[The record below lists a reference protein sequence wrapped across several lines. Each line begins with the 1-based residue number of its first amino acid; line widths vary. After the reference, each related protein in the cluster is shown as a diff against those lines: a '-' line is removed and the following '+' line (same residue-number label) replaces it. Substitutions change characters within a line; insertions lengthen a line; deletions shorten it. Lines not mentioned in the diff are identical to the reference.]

1 MRKAMRKPRGMRKKP
16 PPRGDGA
23 GGVVAPDP
31 KKGKEKGDGKGKKGK
46 NKKGEPVC
54 FSWGRGRDGPCKD
67 LPPGSECKTTP
78 PRKHECEFCGKE
90 DHKSKD
96 CPKKPE
102 SVTW

>member
-1 MRKAMRKPRGMRKKP
+1 MRKGMKKP

-31 KKGKEKGDGKGKKGK
+31 KGTKKGDGKGKKGK

-96 CPKKPE
+96 CPKKPD